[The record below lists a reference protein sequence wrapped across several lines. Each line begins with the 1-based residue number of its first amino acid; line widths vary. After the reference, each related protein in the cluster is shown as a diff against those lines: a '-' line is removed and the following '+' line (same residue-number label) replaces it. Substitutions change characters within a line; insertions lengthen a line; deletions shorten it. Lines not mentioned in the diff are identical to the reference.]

1 MFHFFKSIHVGN
13 GICHTLVQFNIK
25 AQKLHYIRTC
35 KCRIL
40 QKNLQLCHSVI
51 LNVESH
57 CNSTVKPKILFYSFS
72 LSTVSLTLPLF
83 QLYIPHLSL
92 SLSLSLSDFSLS
104 LCSPSGHCWPP
115 LPSNTKPRLHLTQR
129 HGLAK
134 IGDRGGIDLDR
145 QRSCYDVCCVCG
157 FDIFL

>member
-40 QKNLQLCHSVI
+40 QKNLQLCYSVI

-72 LSTVSLTLPLF
+72 LSTVSFTLPLF

-92 SLSLSLSDFSLS
+92 SLSLSLSQISPFHFALPQATVGHHCLATPSPG
-104 LCSPSGHCWPP
+104 CISPSGMDW
-115 LPSNTKPRLHLTQR
+115 
-129 HGLAK
+129 
-134 IGDRGGIDLDR
+134 
-145 QRSCYDVCCVCG
+145 QRSEIVVA
-157 FDIFL
+157 

>member
-40 QKNLQLCHSVI
+40 QKNLQLCYSVI

-72 LSTVSLTLPLF
+72 LSTVSFTLPLF

-104 LCSPSGHCWPP
+104 LCSPFGHRWPP
-115 LPSNTKPRLHLTQR
+115 LPNNAKP
-129 HGLAK
+129 K
-134 IGDRGGIDLDR
+134 PCLDVLL
-145 QRSCYDVCCVCG
+145 QCG
-157 FDIFL
+157 FDVLLHWVCSDVCVVCSDRDACCLL